1 MTNNE
6 YLKEVIS
13 GIKFRYKIKTQK
25 EIIERMGYTSATN
38 LSDMLNGNT
47 PISDIFSEKLK
58 EIFKV
63 NPDFIRT
70 GEGNIWIDEN
80 VSNSNNSNGNNSP
93 QITGNDNQINH
104 INNSTTL
111 EKALDE
117 ISEMRKA
124 LTEALHINQDALRV
138 NQENTARLLTI
149 VEKMVLR

>member
-1 MTNNE
+1 MNTKMAKNE
-6 YLKEVIS
+6 YLKEAIS

-25 EIIERMGYTSATN
+25 EIVEKMGYTSVTN

-58 EIFKV
+58 EVFKV

-70 GEGNIWIDEN
+70 GEGNIWIDES
-80 VSNSNNSNGNNSP
+80 VSNSNGNNSA

-111 EKALDE
+111 EKAFDE
-117 ISEMRKA
+117 ISEMRK
-124 LTEALHINQDALRV
+124 
-138 NQENTARLLTI
+138 LLEKAI
-149 VEKMVLR
+149 QNNKEQADRFFAIIEKMQGI